1 MSGSGGNAA
10 VDAGRISLRLLA
22 ASDQDLYCEL
32 YTDAATM
39 RFIGAPLP
47 RKRALRS
54 FEKALQLTHSCTDT
68 MRHLVL
74 AVIEKATRRTIGIC
88 SIQQFDERL
97 RCAEAGIILRP
108 AMHARG
114 IGKEAFA
121 ALITQGFAM
130 LQIDEIRAHIAVD
143 NSAAAGVLASLG
155 FRRCD
160 DAAAAAE
167 GPQKGG
173 QRSSQESSQKSEQG
187 SAQQSA
193 WSVARESWCRNP

>member
-1 MSGSGGNAA
+1 VN
-10 VDAGRISLRLLA
+10 AGRISLRLLA
-22 ASDQDLYCEL
+22 AGDQDLYCEL

-39 RFIGAPLP
+39 RFIGAPLS
-47 RKRALRS
+47 RERALRS
-54 FEKALQLTHSCTDT
+54 FEKALQLTHRGADT

-74 AVIEKATRRTIGIC
+74 AVIEKASRQTIGIC

-121 ALITQGFAM
+121 ALITQGFAI
-130 LQIDEIRAHIAVD
+130 LQIDELRAHIAVD
-143 NSAAAGVLASLG
+143 NSAAAGVLARLG

-160 DAAAAAE
+160 DAAASAE
-167 GPQKGG
+167 GPQESG
-173 QRSSQESSQKSEQG
+173 QKSGQKSEQG
-187 SAQQSA
+187 GAQKSA